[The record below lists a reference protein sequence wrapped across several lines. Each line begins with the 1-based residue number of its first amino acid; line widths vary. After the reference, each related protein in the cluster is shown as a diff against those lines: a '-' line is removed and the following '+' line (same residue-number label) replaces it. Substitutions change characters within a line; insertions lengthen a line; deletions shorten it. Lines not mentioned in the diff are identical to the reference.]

1 MEKRK
6 KFIINFLYF
15 AIITAAV
22 FLVLQFAL
30 TLLFPF
36 VAALFIAYILRRP
49 IRFLSRKTTLPRKA
63 SAVVMVLIFYG
74 TIGTLLVLG
83 SIRALSFVS
92 DLVQSLPRIYL
103 QYVNP
108 VMRELFQEL
117 EHALGETDP
126 AVLDT
131 VDYLW
136 GQLTQSL
143 SSLVSDLSLTSM
155 EAISSL
161 ASSLPALFIRLLL
174 MVISTFFIAMD
185 YDAMAS
191 FCMRQ
196 LDGWVRE
203 LVLTVKEYVVG
214 TLFVCIRSYALIMS
228 ITFCELAV
236 GLAIIGIE
244 NSVLISLGI
253 AIFDILPVLGT
264 GGVTIPWAIISAV
277 LGDIPMALK
286 LLALY
291 LVITVVRNIIEP
303 KIVGKQ
309 IGLHPVI
316 TLVSMFAGVQ
326 LFGVAGLFG
335 FPIGLSLILYLNRT
349 GVIHIFKTKEEA
361 GEEYPEAGEDT
372 EAENDAEAEKD
383 AETKAHT
390 EETKDVSE
398 KQQNTDGKTI

>member
-83 SIRALSFVS
+83 SIRAFSFVS

-136 GQLTQSL
+136 GQLTRSL

-264 GGVTIPWAIISAV
+264 GGVMIPWAIISAV

>member
-83 SIRALSFVS
+83 SIRAFSFVS

-264 GGVTIPWAIISAV
+264 GGVMIPWAIISAV

-383 AETKAHT
+383 DETKAHT

>member
-83 SIRALSFVS
+83 SIRAFSFVS

-264 GGVTIPWAIISAV
+264 GGVMIPWAIISAV

>member
-264 GGVTIPWAIISAV
+264 GGVMIPWAIISAV